1 MDNLDLKCAGLGQ
14 ELAGNNDVSE
24 KLLTDALGVLE
35 EQGLYAAFL
44 YFLSR
49 SDKDREAANQ
59 VLSTLYKTLNEIF
72 ELPEAPPTKYPE
84 SRAGSRNGRKGG
96 KNHDRKK
103 QEHDATLSAISKLS
117 KDLDDLLLARELVR
131 QALVY
136 GRYHIKARG
145 Q

>member
-1 MDNLDLKCAGLGQ
+1 MENLDLKCAELGQ
-14 ELAGNNDVSE
+14 KLADRSDVSE

-44 YFLSR
+44 YLKAR
-49 SDKDREAANQ
+49 GGRGGQAVNEAANGFLKSLQ
-59 VLSTLYKTLNEIF
+59 WSSQPAAQGRDVLATTMGLST
-72 ELPEAPPTKYPE
+72 
-84 SRAGSRNGRKGG
+84 
-96 KNHDRKK
+96 
-103 QEHDATLSAISKLS
+103 
-117 KDLDDLLLARELVR
+117 DLDDLLLARDLVR